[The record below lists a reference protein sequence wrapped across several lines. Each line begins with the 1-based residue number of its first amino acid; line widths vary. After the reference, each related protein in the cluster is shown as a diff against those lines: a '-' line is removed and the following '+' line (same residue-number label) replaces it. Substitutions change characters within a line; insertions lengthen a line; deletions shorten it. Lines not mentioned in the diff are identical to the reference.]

1 MENIEL
7 TQDEYFGSLYN
18 DTMKGLENSIKIAE
32 SNPTQMPYLVHSIE
46 CENTTLAMIELY
58 YNKRLTEGRK
68 RFYKATLAR
77 EWFFAEFPND
87 VSIFTFES
95 MYSAVLSGNKEQAVH
110 LAELYERA
118 KADPEYL
125 PTILLENILR
135 YTILDD
141 KPKVLEYAEKLEANK
156 DKRGMKQYA
165 EGHARVLGE
174 YWSMMKRRLIGDWN
188 SCCDI
193 MQLGCE
199 EMENT

>member
-1 MENIEL
+1 
-7 TQDEYFGSLYN
+7 
-18 DTMKGLENSIKIAE
+18 
-32 SNPTQMPYLVHSIE
+32 
-46 CENTTLAMIELY
+46 
-58 YNKRLTEGRK
+58 
-68 RFYKATLAR
+68 
-77 EWFFAEFPND
+77 
-87 VSIFTFES
+87 

-174 YWSMMKRRLIGDWN
+174 YWSMMKRRLIGIGIHVAT
-188 SCCDI
+188 SCS
-193 MQLGCE
+193 
-199 EMENT
+199 